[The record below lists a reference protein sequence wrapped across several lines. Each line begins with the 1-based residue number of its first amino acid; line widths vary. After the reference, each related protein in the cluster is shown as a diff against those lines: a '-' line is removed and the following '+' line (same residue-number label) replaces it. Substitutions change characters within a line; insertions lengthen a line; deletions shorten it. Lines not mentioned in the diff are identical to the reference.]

1 MNFNMRKIMTLVLAS
16 IFFISCEKTDEVL
29 NNSQPP
35 ANYLLKE
42 LLGEDSYSE
51 FDSSIDFISNV
62 TLSPYEP
69 EIHDGYLDILG
80 SFSDEDQVG
89 GILINDRILLSKSDD
104 YYKTYNSEQT
114 EQLAIDKS
122 ELFGNNVRLKAIDT
136 NEDSPYYNLDVE
148 AELTSR
154 INHFEVEGLEVS
166 ASNAD
171 IVGAPRTVIRS
182 YSDLTLSWSATGN
195 PNEDMILVIYETKDV
210 GNGNR
215 PKQLLKRFKNKDKQI
230 TVTAS
235 ELNRTFVDD
244 SDLTFMLVKGRQ
256 VVRTMSQSGKILS
269 VNSMEFI
276 NYSGVKFIK

>member
-1 MNFNMRKIMTLVLAS
+1 MTLVLAS

>member
-1 MNFNMRKIMTLVLAS
+1 MRKIMTLVLAS

-154 INHFEVEGLEVS
+154 INHFEVEGLEVC